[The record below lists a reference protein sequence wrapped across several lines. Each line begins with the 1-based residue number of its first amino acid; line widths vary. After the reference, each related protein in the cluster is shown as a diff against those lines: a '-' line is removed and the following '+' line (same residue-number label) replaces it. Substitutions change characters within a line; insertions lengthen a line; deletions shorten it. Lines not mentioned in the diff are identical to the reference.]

1 MFKQISEMLE
11 VGSALVLS
19 VAKETDGRLCVQVR
33 PVGEFKNPALG
44 QGITFTDQA
53 EVIAAEFAEAL
64 ASYATAHKS
73 LKDQVEDRVRVMEA
87 AAQAEKALK
96 ADAIKKGAG
105 KVGSKTA
112 AAGLAPKKGVAGEGG
127 VALPGAE
134 GGGAEDESAQAG
146 GELQLF

>member
-19 VAKETDGRLCVQVR
+19 VAKEKDGKLCVQVR

-53 EVIAAEFAEAL
+53 EVIDAEFAQTL
-64 ASYATAHKS
+64 ASYGPAHKS
-73 LKDQVEDRVRVMEA
+73 LREQVEDRVRVMEA
-87 AAQAEKALK
+87 AAQAEKELK

-105 KVGSKTA
+105 RVATKTA
-112 AAGLAPKKGVAGEGG
+112 AAGMVPKKGVAGEGG
-127 VALPGAE
+127 VASPGAE
-134 GGGAEDESAQAG
+134 GGGAEDASAEAG